1 MKRVGCGDEAVLNVS
16 VKLALTGAG
25 EAMATLDSADG
36 PAKGG
41 LIYYFD
47 TKKCKP

>member
-1 MKRVGCGDEAVLNVS
+1 MNVS
-16 VKLALTGAG
+16 VKLALAASGAD

-36 PAKGG
+36 AAKGG

-47 TKKCKP
+47 TKKCSR